1 MDQSPASRIFA
12 ASPARFPTGRVARGD
27 RVVAADSGRES
38 TVASL
43 LVGDRKVEAAEAGDA
58 VTLTLADEIDI
69 ARGDMLSKPGQ
80 PAGGCRPVYGA
91 HLLDER

>member
-1 MDQSPASRIFA
+1 M
-12 ASPARFPTGRVARGD
+12 ARGD

-43 LVGDRKVEAAEAGDA
+43 LVADREVEAAEAGDA

-69 ARGDMLSKPGQ
+69 ARGDVLSIPDAARRS
-80 PAGGCRPVYGA
+80 PISSRRTSYG
-91 HLLDER
+91 